1 MAAERNMSEAAR
13 NLEQEEKMAKRAGS
27 SEFNMAA
34 EIRNLLTQNRE
45 MSGREVVDA
54 LKVKYPK
61 HTFNENSCS
70 VAFANARAKLGIK
83 KVKRRRPV
91 GKVGR
96 KQKEENRP
104 WAAVG
109 RVAAAEAAATS
120 VSPQTGLE
128 LLSAAKNLLQVCRG
142 DAALAAAAIKQ
153 LASLQIS

>member
-1 MAAERNMSEAAR
+1 
-13 NLEQEEKMAKRAGS
+13 MAKRAGS

-54 LKVKYPK
+54 LKEKYPK
-61 HTFNENSCS
+61 HTFNESSCS
-70 VAFANARAKLGIK
+70 VAYANARAKLGIK

-91 GKVGR
+91 GKVG
-96 KQKEENRP
+96 KKAKVESRP
-104 WAAVG
+104 WSVVG
-109 RVAAAEAAATS
+109 RQAAAAAAEVAATS
-120 VSPQTGLE
+120 TSPQAGLE

-142 DAALAAAAIKQ
+142 DAGLAAAAIKQ